1 MLVGGLKKM
10 KGTVFIGGK
19 IAYKPEKVFFAK
31 ETVEENI
38 RFYNKKVDSM
48 QVRNIYKLLGLDKD
62 LKYTD
67 GLNMIIDDVNKFT
80 LATL

>member
-1 MLVGGLKKM
+1 
-10 KGTVFIGGK
+10 
-19 IAYKPEKVFFAK
+19 
-31 ETVEENI
+31 VEENI